1 MPQRPRQ
8 PCRQPGCAALV
19 SGVWYC
25 EEHRPKPKPTTTDYE
40 RQRGSASQRGYGAY
54 WRRLRLLFLRR
65 HPLCADP
72 FHEHG
77 DRKVAATDVDH
88 IVARRDGG
96 TNAWDNLQPLCHSCH
111 SRKTVRE
118 SGGRGVK
125 NRASL

>member
-19 SGVWYC
+19 SGVRYC
-25 EEHRPKPKPTTTDYE
+25 EQHGPKPKPTTEYD

-77 DRKVAATDVDH
+77 KRVVAATDVDH
-88 IVARRDGG
+88 IVAKRHGG
-96 TNAWDNLQPLCHSCH
+96 TDAWSNLQPLCHSCH
-111 SRKTVRE
+111 SRKTAVID
-118 SGGRGVK
+118 S
-125 NRASL
+125 RAGKRND